1 MVCAD
6 HESRMGAHRI
16 FSVVLVPSSV
26 CPDSVPKSKRP
37 ADMQRT
43 LSRTVSVFSSSAALF
58 RKLKVESDNSVD
70 DTAKMERVSTLSRSQ
85 SKFTRGESFD
95 DEEPKNNTSSVLSR
109 LKSSYSR
116 SQSVKRNPSLMVL
129 DPTSSGSSSEKPVC
143 STFGLIYTTN
153 ESIRFIYHF
162 VIIGFND
169 F

>member
-26 CPDSVPKSKRP
+26 CPSSVPKSRRP

-58 RKLKVESDNSVD
+58 RKLKLESDNAVD
-70 DTAKMERVSTLSRSQ
+70 DTAKIERVSTLNRSK
-85 SKFTRGESFD
+85 SKFSRGYSIKEHQSTESFD
-95 DEEPKNNTSSVLSR
+95 DEEPKQNTSSVLSR

-116 SQSVKRNPSLMVL
+116 TQSVKRNPSSTVS
-129 DPTSSGSSSEKPVC
+129 DQNSSGSSSEKPVC
-143 STFGLIYTTN
+143 FTFGHN
-153 ESIRFIYHF
+153 
-162 VIIGFND
+162 
-169 F
+169 

>member
-26 CPDSVPKSKRP
+26 FPNSVPKSRRP

-58 RKLKVESDNSVD
+58 RKLKLESDNSVD
-70 DTAKMERVSTLSRSQ
+70 DTAKMERVSTLNRST

-95 DEEPKNNTSSVLSR
+95 DEEPKNNTSSVLNR
-109 LKSSYSR
+109 LKSSYNR
-116 SQSVKRNPSLMVL
+116 TQSVKRNPSSAVS
-129 DPTSSGSSSEKPVC
+129 DHNSSGSSPEKPVC
-143 STFGLIYTTN
+143 FTFEHN
-153 ESIRFIYHF
+153 
-162 VIIGFND
+162 
-169 F
+169 

>member
-26 CPDSVPKSKRP
+26 SASSVLNSRRP

-58 RKLKVESDNSVD
+58 RKLKLESDNSVD
-70 DTAKMERVSTLSRSQ
+70 DTAKMERVSTLSRST
-85 SKFTRGESFD
+85 SKFIRGESFD

-116 SQSVKRNPSLMVL
+116 SQSVKRNPSSMVA
-129 DPTSSGSSSEKPVC
+129 DQNSSGSSPEKPVC
-143 STFGLIYTTN
+143 FTLDS
-153 ESIRFIYHF
+153 
-162 VIIGFND
+162 
-169 F
+169 